1 MTYNVEA
8 KKILKNRSKNDE
20 DKCFYSLYKN
30 STTQIDWTK
39 VKTGKIGVLS
49 IGKLDI
55 SQNKDTNKENVIYG
69 THRNDYTADDTRSL
83 NMSFQYLFVRPVK
96 KLSLTTLNKQLIY
109 LEVENP
115 VTDEVLN
122 LFDTKYIAKLP
133 TFNYKGKDCYLF
145 VIDATTNI
153 FNYEMDFEVETIK
166 TENSIEDKMTL
177 TGNSH
182 ILNLENVKLK
192 ENNFIDY
199 FVNNFDKE
207 ISFTYD
213 LESLESNKSWNE
225 TTTVYP
231 SSFLYTFE
239 DTGLKVVNLNYNEIY
254 FSGMRT
260 MKFDFTNILIR
271 SNNLTFQ
278 SCQSFWNKEGKIY
291 VKSAGWG
298 KSDLETSLLNTF
310 FEKIEPEEIKEEP
323 VLNNNEIEVE
333 NFNDVIAK
341 MKAPEIDEYYEVI
354 SNNLNKWETIFSLS
368 SLNNIDLPNDL
379 KSKIRYL
386 HKNHK
391 QKLDSLVKLI
401 K

>member
-55 SQNKDTNKENVIYG
+55 HQSKDTNKENVIYG

-133 TFNYKGKDCYLF
+133 TFNYKGKECYLF
-145 VIDATTNI
+145 VIDSTTNI

-225 TTTVYP
+225 ITTVYP

-271 SNNLTFQ
+271 SNNLILQ
-278 SCQSFWNKEGKIY
+278 NCQSFWNKEGKIY

-298 KSDLETSLLNTF
+298 KSDLETFLLNTF

-333 NFNDVIAK
+333 DFNDVIAK

>member
-8 KKILKNRSKNDE
+8 KTILKNRSKNDE

-133 TFNYKGKDCYLF
+133 TFNYKGKGCYLF

-298 KSDLETSLLNTF
+298 KSDLETFLLNTF

-333 NFNDVIAK
+333 DFNDVIDK

>member
-1 MTYNVEA
+1 MTYNIEA

-30 STTQIDWTK
+30 STTQIDLTK

-69 THRNDYTADDTRSL
+69 THRNDYTDDTRSL

-133 TFNYKGKDCYLF
+133 KFNYKGKECYLF
-145 VIDATTNI
+145 VIDSTTNI

-207 ISFTYD
+207 IIFTYD
-213 LESLESNKSWNE
+213 LEFLESNKSWNK
-225 TTTVYP
+225 TTIYP

-239 DTGLKVVNLNYNEIY
+239 NTGLKVVNLNYNEIY

-271 SNNLTFQ
+271 SDNLTFQ

-291 VKSAGWG
+291 VKSASWG
-298 KSDLETSLLNTF
+298 KSELETFLLNTF

-323 VLNNNEIEVE
+323 VSNDNEIEVE
-333 NFNDVIAK
+333 DFNDVIAK
-341 MKAPEIDEYYEVI
+341 MKSPEIDEYYEVI

>member
-1 MTYNVEA
+1 MTYNIEA

-30 STTQIDWTK
+30 STTQIDLTK

-69 THRNDYTADDTRSL
+69 THRNDYTDDTRSL

-133 TFNYKGKDCYLF
+133 KFNYKGKECYLF
-145 VIDATTNI
+145 VIDSTTNI

-213 LESLESNKSWNE
+213 LESLETNKSWHK

-231 SSFLYTFE
+231 FSFLYTFE
-239 DTGLKVVNLNYNEIY
+239 NTGLKVVNLNYNEIY
-254 FSGMRT
+254 FSGMKT

-271 SNNLTFQ
+271 SDNLNFQ

-291 VKSAGWG
+291 VKSASWG
-298 KSDLETSLLNTF
+298 KSELETFLLNTF

-323 VLNNNEIEVE
+323 VSNDNEIEVE
-333 NFNDVIAK
+333 DFNDVIAK
-341 MKAPEIDEYYEVI
+341 MKSPEIDEYYEVI
-354 SNNLNKWETIFSLS
+354 SNNFNKWETIFSLS

>member
-1 MTYNVEA
+1 MTYNIEA
-8 KKILKNRSKNDE
+8 KTILKNRSKNDE

-55 SQNKDTNKENVIYG
+55 HQSKDTNKENIIYG

-133 TFNYKGKDCYLF
+133 KFNYKGKECYLF
-145 VIDATTNI
+145 VIDSTTNI

-207 ISFTYD
+207 ISLTYD
-213 LESLESNKSWNE
+213 LESLESNKSWYK

-278 SCQSFWNKEGKIY
+278 NVQSFWNKEGKIY
-291 VKSAGWG
+291 VKSSGWG
-298 KSDLETSLLNTF
+298 KSDLETFLLNTF

-333 NFNDVIAK
+333 DFNDVIAK

>member
-1 MTYNVEA
+1 MTYNIEV

-30 STTQIDWTK
+30 STTQIDLTK

-133 TFNYKGKDCYLF
+133 KFNYKGKECYLF
-145 VIDATTNI
+145 VIDSTTNI

-213 LESLESNKSWNE
+213 LESLETNKSWNK

-239 DTGLKVVNLNYNEIY
+239 NTSLKVVNLNYNEIY
-254 FSGMRT
+254 FSGMKT

-271 SNNLTFQ
+271 SDNLNFQ

-291 VKSAGWG
+291 VKSASWG
-298 KSDLETSLLNTF
+298 KSELETFLLNTF
-310 FEKIEPEEIKEEP
+310 FEKIKPEEIKEEP
-323 VLNNNEIEVE
+323 VSNDNEIEVE
-333 NFNDVIAK
+333 DFNDVIAK
-341 MKAPEIDEYYEVI
+341 MKSPEIDEYYEVI
-354 SNNLNKWETIFSLS
+354 SNNFNKWETIFSLS

>member
-1 MTYNVEA
+1 MTYNIEA

-30 STTQIDWTK
+30 STTQIDLTK

-133 TFNYKGKDCYLF
+133 KFNYKGKECYLF
-145 VIDATTNI
+145 VIDSTTNI

-166 TENSIEDKMTL
+166 TENSIENKMTL

-213 LESLESNKSWNE
+213 LESLETNKSWHK

-239 DTGLKVVNLNYNEIY
+239 NTGLKVVNLNYNEIY

-271 SNNLTFQ
+271 SDNLNFQ

-291 VKSAGWG
+291 VKSASWG
-298 KSDLETSLLNTF
+298 KSELETFLLNTF

-323 VLNNNEIEVE
+323 VSNDNEIEVE
-333 NFNDVIAK
+333 DFNDVIAK
-341 MKAPEIDEYYEVI
+341 MKSPEIDEYYEVI
-354 SNNLNKWETIFSLS
+354 SNNFNKWETIFSLS